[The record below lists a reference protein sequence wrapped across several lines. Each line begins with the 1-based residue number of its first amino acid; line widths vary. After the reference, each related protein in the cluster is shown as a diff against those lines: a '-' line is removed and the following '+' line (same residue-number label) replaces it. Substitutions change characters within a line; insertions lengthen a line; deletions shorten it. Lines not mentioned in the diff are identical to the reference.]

1 MISKLP
7 AVKTLRERAFEEL
20 RSAIL
25 EGKIPPGTRLV
36 ERTLAEDMGI
46 SRTPVHDAL
55 TGLVKELLVKKLPN
69 KGFVVSRIEK
79 KEIIQLYSLRLHLE
93 ILALQWALS
102 NLTSDLL
109 RKLKNNVSR
118 MEQCAL
124 KEDIKCIVRANF
136 EFHQMILAAADSQI
150 LTSFIEQVQA
160 NARLFRIRSVSS
172 PNRIQMVIEEHR
184 KLISALEKK
193 DEEGAVNCIKSH
205 LDNALNA
212 ILATFD
218 SDETG

>member
-7 AVKTLRERAFEEL
+7 AVKTLSERAFEEL

-79 KEIIQLYSLRLHLE
+79 KEIIQY
-93 ILALQWALS
+93 IL
-102 NLTSDLL
+102 
-109 RKLKNNVSR
+109 
-118 MEQCAL
+118 
-124 KEDIKCIVRANF
+124 
-136 EFHQMILAAADSQI
+136 
-150 LTSFIEQVQA
+150 
-160 NARLFRIRSVSS
+160 
-172 PNRIQMVIEEHR
+172 
-184 KLISALEKK
+184 
-193 DEEGAVNCIKSH
+193 
-205 LDNALNA
+205 
-212 ILATFD
+212 
-218 SDETG
+218 